1 MVTGPI
7 GRSRVDLAA
16 QIKKARSFGGYGL
29 SDAAKSI

>member
-7 GRSRVDLAA
+7 GRSRVDLVA
-16 QIKKARSFGGYGL
+16 QMKKARSVMGYGL